1 MNFKLR
7 SLVAAT
13 LAGSMLMGFGTSAM
27 ADSTDDILNA
37 LIAKGILTEEEGA
50 LLQKGR
56 TGEKEAAAAKK
67 SKTPV
72 VKEKDGAFA
81 LESADG
87 ANSVQLTGRMHF
99 DYRNSDINNLGST
112 GAIDSSTDVDSKTMA
127 DQFELRR
134 ARIGVK
140 GKIAK
145 DFKYEV
151 VANLPGVA
159 TIDVAYLDF
168 ARYEQAQLRFGKFK
182 QPIGLE
188 QLTSSNN
195 IDFMERSFVD
205 QFVPAKKMG
214 VMLNGSPTSG
224 LTYAG
229 SVYQPN
235 DTEQDMSSDK
245 ASYAGRVTYNFGE
258 AFGNKDVIAHFGLS
272 GFDSD
277 YALQPAT
284 TGNTSS
290 TSDGKTRASLFSIR
304 SGGRGLGNM
313 YRAQIGGETITPT
326 CTAVPSTGT
335 TTCTVTGDYH
345 LGNSNTA
352 QVESKAYGLEGILA
366 YGPFKVQGE
375 YLNNDIEGRYRD
387 STVTSDVNAY
397 YAEALWLVTGEK
409 YADFYKK
416 GAFGGITPKNSL
428 DLETGKGGWGALE
441 VGFRFD
447 QVEANSSIVNG
458 TSLTN
463 SRVQGST
470 ANKNSGSLDT
480 CSSSTSLGSK
490 DCGKGGAKSY
500 TAGLKWILNPNVLFK
515 LNYTHTKFDQ
525 AFAPIDIG
533 ATRTVAQ
540 GTNTIDSEDLV
551 MLRGQFA
558 F

>member
-13 LAGSMLMGFGTSAM
+13 LAGSMLMGFGANAM

-99 DYRNSDINNLGST
+99 DYRNSDINDLGNT
-112 GAIDSSTDVDSKTMA
+112 GVLNSKTDVDSKTIA
-127 DQFELRR
+127 DQYELRR

-140 GKIAK
+140 GKLAK

-151 VANLPGVA
+151 VVNLPGTA
-159 TIDVAYLDF
+159 TLDVAYLDF
-168 ARYEQAQLRFGKFK
+168 AHYEQAQLRFGKFK
-182 QPIGLE
+182 QPFGLE

-195 IDFMERSFVD
+195 IDFMERSYVD

-214 VMLNGSPTSG
+214 VMLMGSPVSAM
-224 LTYAG
+224 TYAG
-229 SVYQPN
+229 SAYQMN
-235 DTEQDMSSDK
+235 DTELDMDSDK
-245 ASYAGRVTYNFGE
+245 PSYAGRVTYNFAE
-258 AFGNKDVIAHFGLS
+258 AFGNKEMVAHVGLS
-272 GFDSD
+272 GFDAEYS
-277 YALQPAT
+277 LLPAT
-284 TGNTSS
+284 TGNTS
-290 TSDGKTRASLFSIR
+290 TAADGKTRASIVSIR

-313 YRAQIGGETITPT
+313 YRAQIGGETKNTIGSGFES
-326 CTAVPSTGT
+326 A
-335 TTCTVTGDYH
+335 YH
-345 LGNSNTA
+345 LGQSNTA
-352 QVESKAYGLEGILA
+352 QVDSKAYGLEGILA

-375 YLNNDIEGRYRD
+375 YLNNDVKGTYRD
-387 STVTSDVNAY
+387 STVTSDVNAF

-409 YADFYKK
+409 YADFYKN
-416 GAFGGITPKNSL
+416 GAFGGIKPKNSL

-441 VGFRFD
+441 LGFRFD
-447 QVEANSSIVNG
+447 QVEADSTIQNG
-458 TSLTN
+458 TTGLLAGTFLTN

-470 ANKNSGSLDT
+470 PNKNTGSLDT
-480 CSSSTSLGSK
+480 CSSSTSGALK

-525 AFAPIDIG
+525 AFAPIDVG
-533 ATRTVAQ
+533 VTRTVAQ
-540 GTNTIDSEDLV
+540 GTTTVDSEDLI

>member
-1 MNFKLR
+1 
-7 SLVAAT
+7 
-13 LAGSMLMGFGTSAM
+13 MLMGFGTSAM

-99 DYRNSDINNLGST
+99 DYRNSDINDLGNT
-112 GAIDSSTDVDSKTMA
+112 GTLSSNTDVDSKTIA

-134 ARIGVK
+134 ARIGAK
-140 GKIAK
+140 GKFAK

-151 VANLPGVA
+151 SLNLPGTA
-159 TIDVAYLDF
+159 TLDVAYLDF
-168 ARYEQAQLRFGKFK
+168 ARYEPAQLRFGKFK

-214 VMLNGSPTSG
+214 VMLMGSPVSG

-229 SVYQPN
+229 SAYQMN
-235 DTEQDMSSDK
+235 DTELDMDSDR
-245 ASYAGRVTYNFGE
+245 ASYAGRVTYNFAE
-258 AFGNKDVIAHFGLS
+258 AFGNKEMIAHAGLS
-272 GFDSD
+272 GFDAEYS
-277 YALQPAT
+277 LLPTT
-284 TGNTSS
+284 TGNTSKV
-290 TSDGKTRASLFSIR
+290 SDGKTRASIVSIR

-313 YRAQIGGETITPT
+313 YRAQIGGELIGG
-326 CTAVPSTGT
+326 TG
-335 TTCTVTGDYH
+335 VQSAYH
-345 LGNSNTA
+345 LGQSNTA
-352 QVESKAYGLEGILA
+352 QVDSKAYGLEGILA

-375 YLNNDIEGRYRD
+375 YLNNDVKGTYRD
-387 STVTSDVNAY
+387 STVTSDVNAF

-409 YADFYKK
+409 YADFYKN
-416 GAFGGITPKNSL
+416 GAFGGIKPNNSL
-428 DLETGKGGWGALE
+428 NSETGKGGWGALE
-441 VGFRFD
+441 LGFRFD
-447 QVEANSSIVNG
+447 QVEADSTIQNG
-458 TSLTN
+458 TTSILGGSTFLTN

-470 ANKNSGSLDT
+470 SNKNTGSLDE
-480 CSSSTSLGSK
+480 CSSSTSGAVK
-490 DCGKGGAKSY
+490 NCGKGGAKSY

-515 LNYTHTKFDQ
+515 LNYTHTKFDE
-525 AFAPIDIG
+525 AFAPIDVG
-533 ATRTVAQ
+533 VTRTVAQ
-540 GTNTIDSEDLV
+540 GTKTVDSEDLI